1 MKIEKITCKQ
11 CKEKF
16 TVYVKKK
23 QKLMDS
29 IKNKRFIPNCK
40 QHGGKDEK

>member
-1 MKIEKITCKQ
+1 MKIQKINCKQ